1 MSHLLDLKSSN
12 NLTQLR
18 SGGMRS
24 TFQILALFLS
34 VVFLT
39 VSDARAEVYFNHAL
53 SSNGGT
59 AEQISNYRANA
70 GLAPNAIDGN
80 TNGVWSGG
88 SVTHTGSAVV
98 GNWWQVNLGSIRKI
112 DKIEIYNRSD
122 DCCIGRLREFYIFIS
137 GQEINEQGNSDE
149 GINAAKAEVAS

>member
-53 SSNGGT
+53 SPNGGT

-80 TNGVWSGG
+80 TNGV
-88 SVTHTGSAVV
+88 
-98 GNWWQVNLGSIRKI
+98 
-112 DKIEIYNRSD
+112 
-122 DCCIGRLREFYIFIS
+122 
-137 GQEINEQGNSDE
+137 
-149 GINAAKAEVAS
+149 